1 MTHVIFKKHNEKRA
15 RYITSMF
22 SGLISD
28 GENVLDIGL
37 GNGFIAKQI
46 KDEFKA
52 DIEGV
57 DVVDY
62 NSSEI
67 KNTIYDGLHLPFP
80 DNSFDSA
87 IILETL
93 HHCTDMVQ
101 VLKETRRVVRKNV
114 IILEDI
120 YENAYE
126 KYTLL
131 FHDWISNARKGV
143 KCPYYFQTKERWREI
158 FADIGLKIVSE
169 KHYLDRFLIFPSR
182 HVMYVLGK

>member
-1 MTHVIFKKHNEKRA
+1 MLFKKHNEKRA
-15 RYITSMF
+15 KSISQMF
-22 SGLISD
+22 SGLINSGD
-28 GENVLDIGL
+28 KVIDIGL
-37 GNGFIAKQI
+37 GNGIIAKQI
-46 KDEFKA
+46 KDAFGA

-62 NSSEI
+62 NNSEI
-67 KNTIYDGLHLPFP
+67 KNTIYDGLHLPFEE
-80 DNSFDSA
+80 NSFDSA

-93 HHCTDMVQ
+93 HHCNDMIQ
-101 VLKETRRVVRKNV
+101 VLKETRRVVRKKV

-120 YENAYE
+120 YENLYE

-131 FHDWISNARKGV
+131 FHDYISNARKGV

-158 FADIGLKIVSE
+158 FSEIGLKIVSE